1 MERENSSFRQ
11 SAYNYYKS
19 VGIVVPPFSIEGLEA
34 YARVLDI
41 YDGDTIQVALN
52 VGGRCNRYNVRMQ
65 GIDTCEMKSKN
76 DMIKKRSIKARNTLL
91 SLITG
96 DDTIDLYENFK
107 RQSIR
112 DRLKKDVYLVY
123 LECGQFEKYG
133 RLLAH
138 ISLTEDSTMT
148 LANILI
154 ERKLGYRYYG
164 GAKLSEEQ
172 QIKIIDLIPKD
183 DQE

>member
-1 MERENSSFRQ
+1 MERENSSLRE

-19 VGIVVPPFSIEGLEA
+19 VGTIVPPFSIEGLEA

-52 VGGRCNRYNVRMQ
+52 VGGRCNKYNVRMQ

-76 DMIKKRSIKARNTLL
+76 TMIKQRSIKARNTLL

-96 DDTIDLYENFK
+96 DDTIDLYENFQRK
-107 RQSIR
+107 SIR

-123 LECGQFEKYG
+123 LECGPFEKYG

-138 ISLTEDSTMT
+138 VSLTKESTET

-154 ERKLGYRYYG
+154 ERRLGYRYYG
-164 GAKLSEEQ
+164 GSKLSEEKQ
-172 QIKIIDLIPKD
+172 VEVIDY
-183 DQE
+183 E